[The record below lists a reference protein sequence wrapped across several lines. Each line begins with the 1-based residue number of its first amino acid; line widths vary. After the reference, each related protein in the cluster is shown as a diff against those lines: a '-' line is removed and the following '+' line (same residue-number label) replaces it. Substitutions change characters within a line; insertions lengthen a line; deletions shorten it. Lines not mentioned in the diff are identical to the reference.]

1 MLTDPLFYLCAVPGV
16 MLYGVAKGGF
26 GGPVAVLAVPLMALV
41 ISPTLAAAIL
51 LPILVVMD
59 ALVIRTYWGVFDRQ
73 ALRVLLPGALVGIG
87 LGYLSAEYLN
97 DDLMRLMVG
106 VISLLFGL
114 QSMFSL
120 GTAARKHSAAAGS
133 IFGSLAGFTSFSIHA
148 GGPPFSMYLMPKQLP
163 PLLYAGTAGIFF
175 AVVNAVKLLPYWALD
190 QLVLA
195 NLTASLVLMPLAPL
209 GVAIGHRLVKR
220 SEADLYYR
228 VISVCLVV
236 LGSILVARGVAGISV

>member
-1 MLTDPLFYLCAVPGV
+1 MLTDPLFYACAIPAV
-16 MLYGVAKGGF
+16 MLYGIAKGGF

-59 ALVIRTYWGVFDRQ
+59 ALVVKTYWGVFDRR

-87 LGYLSAEYLN
+87 LGYLSAEYL
-97 DDLMRLMVG
+97 MVG

-120 GTAARKHSAAAGS
+120 GAAAREHNALAGNF
-133 IFGSLAGFTSFSIHA
+133 FGSLAGFTSFSIHA
-148 GGPPFSMYLMPKQLP
+148 GGPPFSMYLMPKQLS

-175 AVVNAVKLLPYWALD
+175 AVVNAVKLVPYWALD
-190 QLVLA
+190 QLVLE
-195 NLTASLVLMPLAPL
+195 NLTLSLVLMPLAPL
-209 GVAIGHRLVKR
+209 GVAVGHRLVKR
-220 SEADLYYR
+220 SEAGFYYR
-228 VISVCLVV
+228 VISVFLVV
-236 LGSILVARGVAGISV
+236 LGAILVLRGLAGLSS

>member
-1 MLTDPLFYLCAVPGV
+1 MLTDPLFYLCAVPAV

-41 ISPTLAAAIL
+41 MSPTLAAAIL

-59 ALVIRTYWGVFDRQ
+59 VLVLRTYRGHFDGR
-73 ALRVLLPGALVGIG
+73 ALRVLLPGAIVGIG

-114 QSMFSL
+114 QSL
-120 GTAARKHSAAAGS
+120 VALRSAATEHSLVAGS
-133 IFGSLAGFTSFSIHA
+133 VFGALSGFTSFSIHA
-148 GGPPFSMYLMPKQLP
+148 GGPPFSMYLMPKGLP

-175 AVVNAVKLLPYWALD
+175 AVVNFVKLVPYWALD
-190 QLVLA
+190 QLVLD
-195 NLTASLVLMPLAPL
+195 NLALSLVLMPLAPV
-209 GVAIGHRLVKR
+209 GVALGHRLVR
-220 SEADLYYR
+220 QSQADFYYR
-228 VISVCLVV
+228 VISALLVLLGAV
-236 LGSILVARGVAGISV
+236 LIARAVSGLTA